1 MKTAIV
7 TGCTGDIGKAT
18 TELYLEKGYRVYGMG
33 QDKIK
38 VQSLTERYPEH
49 FEFIGANLSNQ
60 DGIETAKQAIATI
73 TAIDVLINCAGI
85 NIIKPLENTTFDDFN
100 RLLSINL
107 KACHFLSQACTPKMT
122 SQQYGRIVNISSIW
136 GVISKEQRSLYS
148 MSKSGLN
155 GLTRALAAEMGHH
168 NILVNSIS
176 PGFIDTQL
184 TSASLS
190 DAQKADL
197 ISKVPMKR
205 LGHTQ
210 EIAELIYFFGSEHN
224 SFVTGQNIIADGGFS
239 IV

>member
-38 VQSLTERYPEH
+38 VQSLAERYPEH
-49 FEFIGANLSNQ
+49 FEFIGANLSHQ

-155 GLTRALAAEMGHH
+155 GLTRALAAETGHH

-190 DAQKADL
+190 DPQKADL

-205 LGHTQ
+205 LGNTQ